1 MQYEAVKRKVEFFSI
16 IEEMHKPER
25 ELQNVKDHD
34 LERGDKLVMVLD
46 YDRDLDLDKNLV
58 DDGKV
63 CMEDTTKCAAEKKR
77 NLCTGEIGVRVEGL
91 GKARDSEE

>member
-1 MQYEAVKRKVEFFSI
+1 
-16 IEEMHKPER
+16 MHKPER
-25 ELQNVKDHD
+25 ELQNMKDHD

-63 CMEDTTKCAAEKKR
+63 CMEDTPKCAAEKK
-77 NLCTGEIGVRVEGL
+77 NCSLCTGRKWSEGREAWEGTRL
-91 GKARDSEE
+91 GGMTKAQITQM